1 MFISTN
7 KPDDHKRFI
16 EVIARESAV
25 SIDEVAR
32 LYDHERAALEASS
45 RIKAFVPVFVM
56 RNVRDLLRRRASN
69 QPIPARAG
77 EILSPA

>member
-1 MFISTN
+1 MFISKT
-7 KPDDHKRFI
+7 KPDEHIRFI
-16 EVIARESAV
+16 NVIARESAV

-56 RNVRDLLRRRASN
+56 RKVRDLLRRHASN
-69 QPIPARAG
+69 QPIPSWAD
-77 EILSPA
+77 EILGPA